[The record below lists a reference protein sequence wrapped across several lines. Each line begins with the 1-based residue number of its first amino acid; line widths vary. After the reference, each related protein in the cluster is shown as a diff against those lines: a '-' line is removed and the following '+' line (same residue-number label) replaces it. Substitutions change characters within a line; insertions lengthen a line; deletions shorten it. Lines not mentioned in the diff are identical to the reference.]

1 MKSKIKI
8 YYDGGCIFCNNYIQ
22 LTKLKEDFDVILIS
36 FRDNVEIVEKFCDM
50 GINVDDG
57 MVIEH
62 NEKIYFGAKAMIFL
76 SKYDNSSSIYNTL
89 INLLFRLNL
98 FPNFIYNSFKFIR
111 SLVLKLMGV
120 SLIVD
125 SKKVRK

>member
-8 YYDGGCIFCNNYIQ
+8 YYDSGCIFCNNYIK

-36 FRDNVEIVEKFCDM
+36 FRDNDEIVEKFCDM
-50 GINVDDG
+50 DINVDDG

-62 NEKIYFGAKAMIFL
+62 NEKIYFGAKAMMFL